1 MDRGSWH
8 PLQGRQ
14 GSPVRISDSPEES
27 GLASRVEDDAVNYLR
42 AGCSIRKPSER
53 MQTMKQ
59 MLKSKEAITHW
70 LDKWERTISLFA
82 KASLSWTSE
91 AMAPL
96 LS

>member
-1 MDRGSWH
+1 
-8 PLQGRQ
+8 
-14 GSPVRISDSPEES
+14 
-27 GLASRVEDDAVNYLR
+27 
-42 AGCSIRKPSER
+42 
-53 MQTMKQ
+53 MKQ